1 MMKKDHFEDDG
12 RTVADMSD
20 ISRRPLFGH
29 LPGEKAPARTPAQP
43 EQQKDEAHPRGNS
56 AFSKEDRR
64 AVFFGSLKAT
74 LLIGSV
80 YLLGFALIILL
91 LCILG
96 R

>member
-1 MMKKDHFEDDG
+1 MMKKNRFEDDG

-43 EQQKDEAHPRGNS
+43 EQEKDNGRPWENS
-56 AFSKEDRR
+56 ALSKEDRR
-64 AVFFGSLKAT
+64 AVFFGTLKAT
-74 LLIGSV
+74 ILIGAV
-80 YLLGFALIILL
+80 YLCGFALVILL
-91 LCILG
+91 LCTLG

>member
-43 EQQKDEAHPRGNS
+43 EQEKDNGRPWENS
-56 AFSKEDRR
+56 ALPKEDRR
-64 AVFFGSLKAT
+64 AVFFGTLKAT